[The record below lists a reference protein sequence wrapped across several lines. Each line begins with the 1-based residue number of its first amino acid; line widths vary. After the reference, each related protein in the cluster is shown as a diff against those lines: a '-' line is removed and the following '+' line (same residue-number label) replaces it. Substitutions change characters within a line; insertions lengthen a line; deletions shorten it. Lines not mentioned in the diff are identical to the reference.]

1 VRIIE
6 TDSRLV
12 LRDVP
17 RVLWAFG
24 LVFVAS
30 GLFVLTIPLWSP
42 EWHGF
47 RLLERLA
54 VLAIGAAHVGGG
66 LFTTNQARATVT
78 DFDRTDGRGTQR
90 IRRLWT
96 RWQGAHGAA
105 RTEFAL
111 ADARAVEIVQSR
123 DGDGDPMY
131 RLRLWLKGSDSLW
144 LQAQPAHG
152 EAAARE
158 RAAHVRR
165 FLRLDDPQPVDA
177 NAS

>member
-17 RVLWAFG
+17 GVMWVFG

-30 GLFVLTIPLWSP
+30 GLFVLSVPLLAP
-42 EWHGF
+42 EWRGF
-47 RLLERLA
+47 GLWQRLA
-54 VLAIGAAHVGGG
+54 VLAIGAAHFGVG
-66 LFTTNQARATVT
+66 LYTTNQARATVT
-78 DFDRTDGRGTQR
+78 DLDLGQGLGSQR
-90 IRRLWT
+90 IRRLWS

-111 ADARAVEIVQSR
+111 ADVRAVEIVESK

-131 RLRLWLKGSDSLW
+131 QLRLWLRDSDSLW

-152 EAAARE
+152 QAAAQE
-158 RAAHVRR
+158 RARRVRR
-165 FLRLDDPQPVDA
+165 FLRLDTPRGA
-177 NAS
+177 G